1 MAAQDISVKS
11 PTWPFWEQLFYKG
24 ERLRAEVSLLASGFL
39 GNTDK
44 SQVAAGCAQIHRSW
58 SKPSQTG
65 AELVHYLPKLFRTKS
80 SSDA

>member
-11 PTWPFWEQLFYKG
+11 PTWPFWRQLFYKG

-44 SQVAAGCAQIHRSW
+44 SQVAAGCAQIHRSY
-58 SKPSQTG
+58 G
-65 AELVHYLPKLFRTKS
+65 
-80 SSDA
+80 